1 MDVSIIIVNY
11 NTSEI
16 LKDCI
21 KSIYE
26 HTKNLD
32 FEVIIVDNASNDRTF
47 TELKYL
53 FPNITIIELE
63 NNIGFG
69 KANNI
74 GAKIA
79 KGKYLFFLNSDTL
92 LIENSILHLLN
103 YSNRNESIL
112 GALGCILID
121 GKKDLTKCWGD
132 FPDFYNSKLKWIFD
146 KFSKIDDKKKE
157 VIKTA
162 EPFKVD
168 YIIGAALF
176 LSRNLFEQLQGFAP
190 EFFMYFEE
198 VDLQKRISQLNKD
211 RIILPFTKIIHY
223 EGGTVKGISNANHRT
238 RMMFIRSQN
247 IYLKKHNIVSYH
259 LVHILACLMAVKIL
273 FNPKYT
279 YKENWSYFKL
289 LLN

>member
-1 MDVSIIIVNY
+1 MDVSVIIVNY
-11 NTSEI
+11 NTTQM
-16 LKDCI
+16 LKECV
-21 KSIYE
+21 KSIYA
-26 HTKNLD
+26 HTKGLN
-32 FEVIIVDNASNDRTF
+32 FEIIIVDNASNDRSF
-47 TELKYL
+47 IEIKDL
-53 FPNITIIELE
+53 FPDIKIMELE

-74 GAKIA
+74 GVKIA
-79 KGKYLFFLNSDTL
+79 RGKYLFFLNSDTL

-103 YSNRNESIL
+103 YSNKNEPNL
-112 GALGCILID
+112 GTLGCILID
-121 GKKDLTKCWGD
+121 GKKNLTNCWGD
-132 FPDFYNSKLKWIFD
+132 FPNFYNSKIKWIFN
-146 KFSKIDDKKKE
+146 KFSKIDDKKRE
-157 VIKTA
+157 LIKKA

-176 LSRNLFEQLQGFAP
+176 LSQNLFEKVQGFAP

-198 VDLQKRISQLNKD
+198 VDLQKRISLLNKD
-211 RIILPFTKIIHY
+211 RIILPYTKIIHF